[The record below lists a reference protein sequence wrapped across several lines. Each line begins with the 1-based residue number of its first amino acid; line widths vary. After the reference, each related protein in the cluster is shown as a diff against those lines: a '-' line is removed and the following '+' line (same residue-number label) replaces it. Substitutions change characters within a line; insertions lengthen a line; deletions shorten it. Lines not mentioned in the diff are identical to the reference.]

1 MRRRHYVSQAGI
13 KREPISIVINGH
25 TITLDSYTYTVQRGG
40 PHKGKTLIRCK
51 SLRID
56 GQLIEYVCLDNRPE
70 LRQQIDEANATYQAQ
85 FEQRYPG
92 IYALAEAIDNDR
104 HYHTSIG
111 VSCGR
116 RICRLCQRQFDRMME
131 DEDNDGVR
139 PPAHPKM
146 SVNDARKLYPVAA
159 AYLTILHYS
168 ESDPSCETG
177 YNKRHAGE
185 QALKELESGAD
196 VIATR
201 DKMVAEYKAI
211 TVIDRS

>member
-104 HYHTSIG
+104 HYH
-111 VSCGR
+111 
-116 RICRLCQRQFDRMME
+116 RQFDRMME